1 MDEQITLEEALEL
14 VTFYQGVDGTWRIKN
29 VKSDVIGNVHGNVCG
44 VKGSVGTVDG
54 NVDTVKGSVLV
65 GVGGSVKGT
74 VEGNVTVVGGNV
86 WTHVGG
92 TVYGTINDCKW
103 QFIET
108 PKEKLQRLIKETG
121 NQELLE
127 AFNRVE
133 DN

>member
-29 VKSDVIGNVHGNVCG
+29 VKSDVIGNVH
-44 VKGSVGTVDG
+44 G